1 MKKLA
6 YLLMALG
13 LVFFVSCN
21 KNSGQ
26 GSMDYEKTQVAN
38 KWQGSPAFVEYMTF
52 LDEIEAKVEKC
63 KSCDELE
70 DLGDEFDEGI
80 EALEEKY
87 PDYEPAGKEKEQ
99 MSQKAHHLFDL
110 IVEQEK
116 KMGCLDEE
124 DLDDLWSDLD

>member
-1 MKKLA
+1 M
-6 YLLMALG
+6 MALC
-13 LVFFVSCN
+13 LIFCVSCN
-21 KNSGQ
+21 KKSGQ
-26 GSMDYEKTQVAN
+26 DSMDSEKTQVAN

-87 PDYEPAGKEKEQ
+87 PDYEPVDGEKEQ
-99 MSQKAHHLFDL
+99 VSQKARYILKL
-110 IVEQEK
+110 IIEQEK
-116 KMGCLDEE
+116 KMDCEEEE
-124 DLDDLWSDLD
+124 DLDDWWNDYLDF